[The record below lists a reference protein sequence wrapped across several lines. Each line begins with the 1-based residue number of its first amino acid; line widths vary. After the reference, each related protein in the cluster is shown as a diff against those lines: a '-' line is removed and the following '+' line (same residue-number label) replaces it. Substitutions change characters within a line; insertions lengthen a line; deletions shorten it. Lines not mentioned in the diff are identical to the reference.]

1 MVWRLEYWYGWIG
14 WDGHKFWLDRN
25 DGHWNRHGLVV
36 FVSVS
41 VDTQLLRYL
50 LADSHWRLLVDFMA
64 NFIWHIPADLVW
76 LLCTFLVRN
85 VSADFSRNIV
95 TDLGRDVLT
104 DGICSSDT

>member
-25 DGHWNRHGLVV
+25 DGHWDRHGLVV

-64 NFIWHIPADLVW
+64 NFIWHILGQILNKTSIP
-76 LLCTFLVRN
+76 LLLTLQISYGFCAHFLSGMSLQT
-85 VSADFSRNIV
+85 SAGTS
-95 TDLGRDVLT
+95 
-104 DGICSSDT
+104 